1 LLSLALLG
9 AGCGFNLFQGNE
21 VDVSVENDAAD
32 PLTVAIKH
40 GSCASGAVVTEAT
53 IRGVSLEDFAET
65 QLKFDRTDAWSLCV
79 NGVLEFDSSE
89 YDPDKTNLLIVIMTR
104 KGEVSVYQN
113 FAY

>member
-1 LLSLALLG
+1 M
-9 AGCGFNLFQGNE
+9 
-21 VDVSVENDAAD
+21 
-32 PLTVAIKH
+32 
-40 GSCASGAVVTEAT
+40 
-53 IRGVSLEDFAET
+53 
-65 QLKFDRTDAWSLCV
+65 CV